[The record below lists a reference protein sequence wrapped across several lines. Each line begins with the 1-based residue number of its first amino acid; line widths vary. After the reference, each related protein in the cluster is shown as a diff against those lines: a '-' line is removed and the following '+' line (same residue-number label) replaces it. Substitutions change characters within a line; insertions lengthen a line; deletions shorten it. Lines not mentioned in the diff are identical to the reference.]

1 MNRTPTRRA
10 GAETD
15 IFLMVGCSVSKAAFL
30 FLIFFMALKKTTDR
44 DMKGDMGMLMRRD
57 LGMLLKKSIGN

>member
-1 MNRTPTRRA
+1 MNRTLTRRA

-30 FLIFFMALKKTTDR
+30 FLIFFKDIHTGIKLIN
-44 DMKGDMGMLMRRD
+44 GDIYQVLFY
-57 LGMLLKKSIGN
+57 KV